1 MGITAKPIG
10 KLKSIFRKIENE
22 QEKKKELEK
31 KKKIK
36 N

>member
-1 MGITAKPIG
+1 MGITAKPVG
-10 KLKSIFRKIENE
+10 KLKSIFKKIENE

-31 KKKIK
+31 KKKVK

>member
-1 MGITAKPIG
+1 MGVTAKPVA
-10 KLKSIFRKIENE
+10 KLKSIFKKIENE

>member
-10 KLKSIFRKIENE
+10 KIKRIIRKIENE

-31 KKKIK
+31 KKKVK

>member
-22 QEKKKELEK
+22 QEKKKELK
-31 KKKIK
+31 KRKK
-36 N
+36 

>member
-10 KLKSIFRKIENE
+10 KLKSIFKKIENE

-31 KKKIK
+31 KKKVK

>member
-10 KLKSIFRKIENE
+10 KLKSVFRKIENE

-31 KKKIK
+31 KKKVK

>member
-31 KKKIK
+31 KRKAK

>member
-31 KKKIK
+31 KKKVK